1 MTSAWPKV
9 PVPSSRFS
17 DTRSVNPQSH
27 ISAGLD
33 ATVVAGPGVSNARRW
48 SLVGLLALAALINYL
63 DRATLSVALPQ
74 ISADLSLGPTAKGLV
89 LSAFFWS
96 YALMQVPV
104 GMLADRWN
112 VRWLYAG
119 AFALWSVAGGLTG
132 TVGGLATLI
141 LVRIVLGVGESIY
154 LPGGLKILSTLFP
167 SRDRGLPSGFFDS
180 GPRLGLALGGPLVA
194 LLTVRYGWRTMF
206 FLVGFLA
213 LVWLLPWLWAFPSQF
228 PRPAV
233 VARAQANTIPR
244 PRPWLPTF
252 DRNLL
257 GCCLGFF
264 CFGYYQYLLVTWL
277 PDYFVHV
284 RHFTLLA
291 AGAYASLTYLVWGLS
306 APLGGWIS
314 DRLICRG
321 WDETRVRKG
330 VITAAFSTG
339 LLLIPAALVAKATSA
354 VPLVAAA
361 SLVGLSTANLLV
373 MFQCC
378 APRGQVGAW
387 TGTGNFIGNIGGV
400 LSPLVTG
407 ILISRTGS
415 YFPGFALAPLV
426 LVAGLLSYWFIVRE
440 LKPLAR
446 WSSP

>member
-1 MTSAWPKV
+1 
-9 PVPSSRFS
+9 
-17 DTRSVNPQSH
+17 VNPPSPT
-27 ISAGLD
+27 SSGLN
-33 ATVVAGPGVSNARRW
+33 AAAIAEPGLSQARRW

-74 ISADLSLGPTAKGLV
+74 ISMDLSLGPTAKGVV

-104 GMLADRWN
+104 GMLADRCN
-112 VRWLYAG
+112 LRWLFAG
-119 AFALWSVAGGLTG
+119 AFALWSVACGLTG
-132 TVGGLATLI
+132 AAGSLATLI
-141 LVRIVLGVGESIY
+141 LVRIVLGVGESVY
-154 LPGGLKILSTLFP
+154 LPGGLKLVSTLFP
-167 SRDRGLPSGFFDS
+167 SRDRGLPTGFFDS
-180 GPRLGLALGGPLVA
+180 GTRLGLALGAPLVA
-194 LLTVRYGWRTMF
+194 WLTVRYGWRTMF

-213 LVWLLPWLWAFPSQF
+213 LVWLLPWLLAFPSPF
-228 PRPAV
+228 PHSAVDSPAQERTLQRPGLW
-233 VARAQANTIPR
+233 R
-244 PRPWLPTF
+244 LSF

-277 PDYFVHV
+277 PDYFVRV
-284 RHFTLLA
+284 RHFSLLQ

-314 DRLICRG
+314 DRLIRRG

-330 VITAAFSTG
+330 VLTAAFSTG
-339 LLLIPAALVAKATSA
+339 LLLIPAALVARASSA
-354 VPLVAAA
+354 IPLVTAA
-361 SLVGLSTANLLV
+361 SLVGLSTANILV
-373 MFQCC
+373 IFQCC

-387 TGTGNFIGNIGGV
+387 TGMGNFIGNLGGV

-415 YFPGFALAPLV
+415 YVPGFALAPVV
-426 LVAGLLSYWFIVRE
+426 LMAGLLSYWFIVKE

-446 WSSP
+446 SPSQ

>member
-1 MTSAWPKV
+1 
-9 PVPSSRFS
+9 
-17 DTRSVNPQSH
+17 VNPRSH
-27 ISAGLD
+27 TSKDLD
-33 ATVVAGPGVSNARRW
+33 AADVAGPGVSDRRRW

-63 DRATLSVALPQ
+63 DRATISVALPQ
-74 ISADLSLGPTAKGLV
+74 ISTDLSLSPTAKGVV

-96 YALMQVPV
+96 YSLMQVPV

-112 VRWLYAG
+112 LHWLYAG
-119 AFALWSVAGGLTG
+119 AFALWSVACGLTG
-132 TVGGLATLI
+132 AAGGLATLI
-141 LVRIVLGVGESIY
+141 LVRIILGVGESIY
-154 LPGGLKILSTLFP
+154 LPGGLKLLSTFFP
-167 SRDRGLPSGFFDS
+167 SRDRGLPSGLFDS
-180 GPRLGLALGGPLVA
+180 GTRLGLAVGAPLVA
-194 LLTVRYGWRTMF
+194 WLTVRYGWRTMF

-213 LVWLLPWLWAFPSQF
+213 LVWLVPWLWAYPSQ
-228 PRPAV
+228 PSPGTR
-233 VARAQANTIPR
+233 QSGEKSL

-252 DRNLL
+252 DRNLV

-277 PDYFVHV
+277 PDYFVRV

-291 AGAYASLTYLVWGLS
+291 AGAYAAITYLVWGAS

-314 DRLICRG
+314 DRLVRRG

-339 LLLIPAALVAKATSA
+339 LFLIPAALVASA
-354 VPLVAAA
+354 RSAILLVTAA

-373 MFQCC
+373 TFQCC

-387 TGTGNFIGNIGGV
+387 AGMGNFIGNLGGV

-415 YFPGFALAPLV
+415 YVPGFALAPVV

-440 LKPLAR
+440 LKPLEK
-446 WSSP
+446 PG